1 MLLKTTSPFPVPFFS
16 VALRTLKMTHLAPV
30 PSGQSMSER
39 TLGTIQPCFLGRG
52 QSGGTGS
59 PHRDGARASRRVWA
73 AEQGGHRDRKEG
85 GTGGCGRGAARG
97 LSAEMLTALGA
108 FAPDGSYASIS
119 CYLWDRLAPDSN
131 HRGTCRR
138 RPRLRPRPTWVHL
151 PHALP
156 DAHTRAPARSH
167 AAQAGA
173 HDGRA
178 RPHAR
183 AFPHADSH
191 SAGPPSCFT
200 SLKHPR
206 GSPRLKGDAC
216 TSPPRLR
223 RPQSRSGPNRAHR
236 LCYDMLQQRSP
247 SFVAPGTG
255 APVRI

>member
-1 MLLKTTSPFPVPFFS
+1 MG
-16 VALRTLKMTHLAPV
+16 HGLA
-30 PSGQSMSER
+30 
-39 TLGTIQPCFLGRG
+39 
-52 QSGGTGS
+52 
-59 PHRDGARASRRVWA
+59 
-73 AEQGGHRDRKEG
+73 
-85 GTGGCGRGAARG
+85 GGCRLQNRAATETGRKAGPVGVDAGSAR
-97 LSAEMLTALGA
+97 SVSRNADGA
-108 FAPDGSYASIS
+108 FAPNGSYASIS

-156 DAHTRAPARSH
+156 DAHTRAPHARTPT
-167 AAQAGA
+167 QAGA

-191 SAGPPSCFT
+191 SAVPPSCFT

-206 GSPRLKGDAC
+206 GSPRLKGDTC

-223 RPQSRSGPNRAHR
+223 RSQSRSGPNRAHR

>member
-16 VALRTLKMTHLAPV
+16 VALRKLKMTHLAPV

-97 LSAEMLTALGA
+97 LSAEMLTALSRPMAATLLFPVISGTVLPPTPTTAGPAGA
-108 FAPDGSYASIS
+108 A
-119 CYLWDRLAPDSN
+119 LDSA
-131 HRGTCRR
+131 HGPRGCTCHMHSQTHTHG
-138 RPRLRPRPTWVHL
+138 P
-151 PHALP
+151 PHAHRP
-156 DAHTRAPARSH
+156 
-167 AAQAGA
+167 AQAGA

-191 SAGPPSCFT
+191 SAAPPSCFT

-223 RPQSRSGPNRAHR
+223 RSQSRSGPNRAHR

>member
-97 LSAEMLTALGA
+97 LSAEMLTA
-108 FAPDGSYASIS
+108 APDGSYASIS

-156 DAHTRAPARSH
+156 DAHTRASARSH
-167 AAQAGA
+167 ACAG
-173 HDGRA
+173 R
-178 RPHAR
+178 RSR
-183 AFPHADSH
+183 
-191 SAGPPSCFT
+191 
-200 SLKHPR
+200 R
-206 GSPRLKGDAC
+206 AC
-216 TSPPRLR
+216 TPTRTCIPTRRLSLCGATLLFHFSEAPAWVPPAQGGCLHFPTP
-223 RPQSRSGPNRAHR
+223 PQAVS
-236 LCYDMLQQRSP
+236 
-247 SFVAPGTG
+247 V
-255 APVRI
+255 

>member
-16 VALRTLKMTHLAPV
+16 VALRKLKMTHLAPV

-97 LSAEMLTALGA
+97 LSAEMLTALSCPMA
-108 FAPDGSYASIS
+108 ATLLFPVIS
-119 CYLWDRLAPDSN
+119 
-131 HRGTCRR
+131 GTVLPPTPTTAGPAGR

-156 DAHTRAPARSH
+156 DAHTRAPHARTP
-167 AAQAGA
+167 AQAGA

-191 SAGPPSCFT
+191 SAVPPSCFT

-206 GSPRLKGDAC
+206 GSPPAQGGCLHFP
-216 TSPPRLR
+216 TPP
-223 RPQSRSGPNRAHR
+223 QAVS
-236 LCYDMLQQRSP
+236 
-247 SFVAPGTG
+247 V
-255 APVRI
+255 